1 MYVCECCTVLARA
14 RLSAITCVINS
25 KMQRPLAS
33 SSTMGSRDRDG
44 VQEVMIEDAI
54 QALDVLNRG
63 TWLQNGV

>member
-1 MYVCECCTVLARA
+1 MLYCSSA

-25 KMQRPLAS
+25 KMQRPSTSS
-33 SSTMGSRDRDG
+33 SSTIGSGDRDG
-44 VQEVMIEDAI
+44 VQEVTIEDAI